1 MRITH
6 SLLIAA
12 AAAAVM
18 AASAG
23 AYAQAFG
30 PCGGPGFASGPGAG
44 YGPGFGPGMGGPG
57 MGGPRAGYGPGPGAA
72 WGGPRGAGPAGGP
85 LANSELRLA
94 YLKNELKL
102 TTGQESAWSGYET
115 AVKGQAAAMQAHRD
129 AMFNTDNATD
139 RVALHAAH
147 LSQRAAGAEAVSAAL
162 KNLHAVLTPEQKTI
176 ADANM
181 GGRHFAMGPRGWMRS
196 R

>member
-6 SLLIAA
+6 RLLIAA

-30 PCGGPGFASGPGAG
+30 PCGGPGFGSGHGAG
-44 YGPGFGPGMGGPG
+44 YGPGFGPG

-72 WGGPRGAGPAGGP
+72 WGGPRGAGPAAGP
-85 LANSELRLA
+85 VANSELRLA

-102 TTGQESAWSGYET
+102 TAGQDAAWSAYESA
-115 AVKGQAAAMQAHRD
+115 VKAQAASMLAHRN
-129 AMFNTDNATD
+129 AMFTADQTTD
-139 RVALHAAH
+139 RAALHAAH
-147 LSQRAAGAEAVSAAL
+147 LNQRAAELEALSTAL
-162 KNLHAVLTPEQKTI
+162 NNLYAVLTPEQKTI
-176 ADANM
+176 AEANM
-181 GGRHFAMGPRGWMRS
+181 GGRFFAMGPRGWGRA